1 MVFRTQSQP
10 KSASQIQTKH
20 YGKPKSTRKSL
31 LKGRTGCFIC
41 KKRHVKCD
49 ETRPHCNNCL
59 RSRGHCAGYDINLKK
74 PSGPTQI
81 CWDSKQNDHLSA
93 PKSSLQQVVRASDFD
108 DPMAML
114 YFEEFLG
121 LVRGPWISAVSNAG
135 LWLGTL
141 PQLARSNDPLRCI
154 AIGIGALSVNH
165 REAHASNTCKGL
177 MFPRSRFDGD
187 THYQSAVRYY
197 CRSLK
202 LLSEVYAIQD
212 VISSSVLLLFFEVL
226 RGNKKTALNHLNHG
240 LTLMLALLTDET
252 HTYLHS
258 VAPNLKPFLLSV
270 TSILALL
277 APQARFVLPGSVGQD
292 RPLPNFIRGLESNGL
307 TMESFIT
314 LLGRLS
320 RSTSNHVCPSTFTT
334 LEEYEEYW
342 SDVRT
347 RNSAVGPMAVK
358 IIKSSGIMGS
368 TEGNAIDAF
377 YKNLLGN
384 PEIQMFCENSRK
396 AMHTLSDVSLPLFNE
411 ILTSDPQSATYLKA
425 IHLRLQFLQVYAFE
439 NPPQYFNAE
448 TLCLQTP
455 LFREYLSLARIALG
469 IAKREV
475 PNISHHISLECGI
488 AWHLLL
494 IAFFCRDP
502 LTRDEA
508 VQMLKDYP
516 CQDGLW
522 NVRAL
527 YILALKTQH
536 VERLNAVEGTSKE
549 QWQRLWRREYVF
561 EDGGNGI
568 VFRYQEKSDV
578 TGFWQMVEEVT
589 QVQGKINTM
598 IWTRRPLTGF
608 GALTMGDLVTHQS
621 TSEAN
626 MT

>member
-1 MVFRTQSQP
+1 
-10 KSASQIQTKH
+10 
-20 YGKPKSTRKSL
+20 
-31 LKGRTGCFIC
+31 
-41 KKRHVKCD
+41 
-49 ETRPHCNNCL
+49 
-59 RSRGHCAGYDINLKK
+59 
-74 PSGPTQI
+74 
-81 CWDSKQNDHLSA
+81 
-93 PKSSLQQVVRASDFD
+93 
-108 DPMAML
+108 ML

-121 LVRGPWISAVSNAG
+121 LVRGPWISAVSDAG
-135 LWLGTL
+135 LWQGAL

-154 AIGIGALSVNH
+154 GIGIGALSVNL
-165 REAHASNTCKGL
+165 REAHASNPCNGL
-177 MFPRSRFDGD
+177 TFPRSRFDGD

-202 LLSEVYAIQD
+202 LLSEVNAIQD

-258 VAPNLKPFLLSV
+258 VALNPKPFLLSV

-292 RPLPNFIRGLESNGL
+292 RPLPNFVKGLESNGL
-307 TMESFIT
+307 SMESFIT

-320 RSTSNHVCPSTFTT
+320 RSTPNHVCPSKFTT

-342 SDVRT
+342 WDVRT
-347 RNSAVGPMAVK
+347 SNSAMGPMAIE

-368 TEGNAIDAF
+368 TEGNAIDSF
-377 YKNLLGN
+377 YNHLLSN
-384 PEIQMFCENSRK
+384 PEIQRFCEDSRN
-396 AMHTLSDVSLPLFNE
+396 AMQTLSDVSLPLFNK
-411 ILTSDPQSATYLKA
+411 ILMSDPQPPTYLKA
-425 IHLRLQFLQVYAFE
+425 IHLRLQFLQIYAFE
-439 NPPQYFNAE
+439 NPPQYFNSE
-448 TLCLQTP
+448 TLSLQTP
-455 LFREYLSLARIALG
+455 LFREYLSLAMIALDF
-469 IAKREV
+469 AKRKV

-527 YILALKTQH
+527 YILAMRTQH

-561 EDGGNGI
+561 EDGGNQI
-568 VFRYQEKSDV
+568 VFRYQEKSEA
-578 TGFWQMVEEVT
+578 TEFWQMVEEVT
-589 QVQGKINTM
+589 EVEGEIDTM

-608 GALTMGDLVTHQS
+608 GALTMGDLVAHQS

-626 MT
+626 IT